1 MIEPLLKRLL
11 VLVCAIRSI
20 CHRSV
25 RIPGPSIRPASFESE
40 IHASLIAQLLGLF
53 DLDVQRTAAGN
64 LLIVAGDKV
73 VLTTTLD

>member
-1 MIEPLLKRLL
+1 MIEPLLKRSL